1 MRRVCLSDFSPVREE
16 QRGHRRRLCASIIRS
31 MPRHFNAFRAL
42 DGGGIQRGWAA
53 EAEEGAADGA
63 GAAGPALSDLKF
75 VMR

>member
-1 MRRVCLSDFSPVREE
+1 
-16 QRGHRRRLCASIIRS
+16 